1 MERRLERMIRS
12 MSFRGAHGFSNSG
25 NWPLA
30 VDIFELE
37 REVQIYVDVAG
48 VDPEKLSVVLENER
62 LTVSGEREF
71 PMLDLCCVHQ
81 LEIDYGPFQRS
92 IPLPVPVDAEAA
104 TSVCRHGLLVVRLPK
119 RQSRG
124 RVRIPISGA

>member
-1 MERRLERMIRS
+1 MERRLGRMIRS
-12 MSFRGAHGFSNSG
+12 MSFGVRQGFPNEG

-37 REVQIYVDVAG
+37 KEVLVQMDVAG
-48 VDPEKLSVVLENER
+48 VDPEKLSVVLEKER
-62 LTVSGEREF
+62 LTISGEREF
-71 PMLDLCCVHQ
+71 PLLDLCCVHQ

-92 IPLPVPVDAEAA
+92 IALPVPVDAGAA

-119 RQSRG
+119 RESRG
-124 RVRIPISGA
+124 PVRIPIS